1 MTVGISRDFYGLSE
15 EEQESGLDMSLIEHN
30 PDNDL
35 GAMMD
40 DFSDI
45 ATNPPSLRNF
55 LTSQRGWRALRL
67 PGGRV
72 AERGDLLNFM
82 AQFVPGFK
90 GNTLRDS
97 PYRFLIT
104 APMWNSYI
112 RNMEPQDDA
121 LELNAPISEQEILS
135 IRQFCEEWKDDK
147 SHNDFVRRLINHPSV
162 SVADAIQKGDLVY
175 QIATRQ
181 LRLRTAHPNSNNPY
195 PARLMMDILNSIP
208 FKSYHFY
215 SLNNLH
221 LHEGPRIYGEF
232 LNRYV
237 PLSATEV
244 AMVEEINSGVQGMGS
259 SYANMTTN
267 INGDITMAFTLMEQ
281 VLESYAIGDTKTVR
295 LTLNM
300 LLSPPYNFNSV
311 ASKINVSGVS
321 GGQFLSKGQVA
332 IMSIPKP
339 NVSNNI
345 EKKNATMQTFTVLK
359 AYVTRD
365 GSKKTIGDT
374 VRDAYSLPDKEEA
387 YLVTLDNSGMFID
400 DVLFFKRNG
409 NKATVRSVSE
419 GEYNSALKQ
428 LVDRVGAGR
437 AATPVTDTRNR
448 PDRNRDEGRG
458 RRSITGGPRR
468 NPGKRDIDSPIK
480 ASAEVISPVRS
491 NFLKKKVSLQPV
503 PKTGAK
509 EIAIIREDFYSS
521 DMTKALEAE
530 KYLGWLTIGFL
541 GDAYAKKFFTDKTEE
556 QTLFDV
562 VAYASGYTFEGKK
575 VLPKRAPEVLQ
586 AFKDGG
592 HKVGESVLLLGQCII
607 ASFGNTV
614 LTAEMAD
621 KFQQKANEYYQ
632 KYRAKANPKG
642 RFGGKSTMGDGKM
655 IYVKFHPKT
664 RMEFRGKYKSRK
676 SKTAHDHQLGGVK
689 MSDPTGMAKAFPS
702 RQGKLNGYFLKA
714 GYLKR
719 TNTVEPFLAALPR
732 SHFKPESK
740 EYTIDGVKKKIRT
753 VEMLKGNE
761 AQKKAWAKFKKFYGI
776 PVFVGGGP
784 GDKNTFKIHSKKQ
797 GSYYTKLRK
806 KPSKK

>member
-1 MTVGISRDFYGLSE
+1 MTVGISRDFYGLSDE
-15 EEQESGLDMSLIEHN
+15 KQESGLDMSIIEHN

-35 GAMMD
+35 GAMMGD
-40 DFSDI
+40 YSDI
-45 ATNPPSLRNF
+45 ATNPPSISNF
-55 LTSQRGWRALRL
+55 LSSQRGWRALRL

-82 AQFVPGFK
+82 AQFIPGFK
-90 GNTLRDS
+90 GNTIRDS
-97 PYRFLIT
+97 PYRYLIT
-104 APMWNSYI
+104 APMWNNYI

-135 IRQFCEEWKDDK
+135 IRLFCDEWKDDK
-147 SHNDFVRRLINHPSV
+147 SHNDFTRRLINHPSV
-162 SVADAIQKGDLVY
+162 NTSDAIQKGELVY

-181 LRLRTAHPNSNNPY
+181 LRLRTAHPHSNNPY

-208 FKSYHFY
+208 FKSYNFY

-244 AMVEEINSGVQGMGS
+244 AMVEEINTGVRGMGS

-267 INGDITMAFTLMEQ
+267 INGDITMAFALMEQ

-321 GGQFLSKGQVA
+321 GGQYLSKSQVV
-332 IMSIPKP
+332 IMNIPKP
-339 NVSNNI
+339 PVNNL
-345 EKKNATMQTFTVLK
+345 EKGKGDKRNYTVLK
-359 AYVTRD
+359 TYVTRD
-365 GSKKTIGDT
+365 GSKKTIKDS
-374 VRDAYSLPDKEEA
+374 VRDAYSLDDNEEG
-387 YLVTLDNSGMFID
+387 YFVTLDNSGMFVD
-400 DVLFFKRNG
+400 DVLFIKRNG
-409 NKATVRSVSE
+409 TKVTVRSVSE

-458 RRSITGGPRR
+458 RRSITG
-468 NPGKRDIDSPIK
+468 S
-480 ASAEVISPVRS
+480 SRS
-491 NFLKKKVSLQPV
+491 NP
-503 PKTGAK
+503 
-509 EIAIIREDFYSS
+509 R
-521 DMTKALEAE
+521 
-530 KYLGWLTIGFL
+530 
-541 GDAYAKKFFTDKTEE
+541 
-556 QTLFDV
+556 
-562 VAYASGYTFEGKK
+562 
-575 VLPKRAPEVLQ
+575 
-586 AFKDGG
+586 
-592 HKVGESVLLLGQCII
+592 
-607 ASFGNTV
+607 
-614 LTAEMAD
+614 
-621 KFQQKANEYYQ
+621 
-632 KYRAKANPKG
+632 G
-642 RFGGKSTMGDGKM
+642 RFGGKSSMGDGKM
-655 IYVKFHPKT
+655 LYVKFHPKT

-732 SHFKPESK
+732 SHFKSVSK
-740 EYTIDGVKKKIRT
+740 EYTIDGVKKKVRT
-753 VEMLKGNE
+753 IEMLKGDE

-797 GSYYTKLRK
+797 GAYYTKLRK

>member
-90 GNTLRDS
+90 GDTLRDS

-135 IRQFCEEWKDDK
+135 IRQFCEEWSDDK

-208 FKSYHFY
+208 LKSYNFY

-244 AMVEEINSGVQGMGS
+244 AMVEEINTGVQGMGS

-321 GGQFLSKGQVA
+321 GGQYLTKNSVVHLRF
-332 IMSIPKP
+332 PKP
-339 NVSNNI
+339 DKGKVSQRDVFKDKGISMLTLKTYITQNG
-345 EKKNATMQTFTVLK
+345 ERKTLPDNATNAFAADRP
-359 AYVTRD
+359 AYFVT
-365 GSKKTIGDT
+365 I
-374 VRDAYSLPDKEEA
+374 
-387 YLVTLDNSGMFID
+387 DNSGMFVD
-400 DVLFFKRNG
+400 DVLYMGPG
-409 NKATVRSVSE
+409 NETTVRRVSE

-458 RRSITGGPRR
+458 RRSITGPRR

-491 NFLKKKVSLQPV
+491 NFLKKKASLQPV

-509 EIAIIREDFYSS
+509 EIAIIREDLYSS
-521 DMTKALEAE
+521 DMTKALAAE
-530 KYLGWLTIGFL
+530 KYLGWLTVGFL

-562 VAYASGYTFEGKK
+562 VSYASAYTFEGKK
-575 VLPKRAPEVLQ
+575 ILPKRAEEVLQ
-586 AFKDGG
+586 AFEAGG
-592 HKVGESVLLLGQCII
+592 HKVGGQVLLLGQCIV

-621 KFQQKANEYYQ
+621 KFEQKATEYYQ

-642 RFGGKSTMGDGKM
+642 RFGAKSTMGDGKN
-655 IYVKFHPKT
+655 IYVMFHNHKT

-676 SKTAHDHQLGGVK
+676 SKTAHAHQLGTVR
-689 MSDPTGMAKAFPS
+689 MSDPTGMADAFPS
-702 RQGKLNGYFLKA
+702 RQGKLNGYFLKV
-714 GYLKR
+714 GLYKR
-719 TNTVEPFLAALPR
+719 TGTPEPFMASLPR
-732 SHFKPESK
+732 THFTATSK
-740 EYTIDGVKKKIRT
+740 DVTINGEKKKIRT
-753 VEMLKGNE
+753 IKMLKGTE
-761 AQKKAWAKFKKFYGI
+761 KQKKAWAKFKRFYGI
-776 PVFVGGGP
+776 PVFVGGGA
-784 GDKNTFKIHSKKQ
+784 GDTNTFKIHSKKQ